1 MEDVITRSGLD
12 KSIFYDLRGNHDNFG
27 VPVVDGALDY
37 YSKYSINAQLGRR
50 KNTNEW
56 KHLFV
61 GFDSTMSI
69 GLRSPT
75 NVFGHPTD
83 KLLTEIDSE
92 LSQWNSQPTK
102 PVTKISFGHFPI
114 SYSASTHSG
123 RSLRD
128 IFLKHSLSAYLCGH
142 LHVRFGKNLKRH
154 HQLNDRFLLSEKFLQ
169 FNVLQ
174 LPYESNKNCSSGAL
188 AVEEFWEWEMG
199 DWRKSR
205 AMRILAVDRGHVSY
219 VDIDFKSGM
228 KNIILMPTFPLDS
241 RFMSRLSSH
250 QNYECQHM
258 LPSLYETIRALV
270 FSTSPIPSVVAKV
283 YDSRSGN
290 FELVMEE
297 LMRKKAGNSSRG
309 DLYFV
314 PWNYKAFQSRSPDRF
329 WLQIEATD
337 MSGRSTLSE
346 LRPFSVNG
354 FSSKFS
360 WTWKEFYVMGC
371 QWVNLYYPVLWFAL
385 HFLFFILLFPK
396 ALLIFSKNQ
405 YTYKNFITN
414 KGFIN
419 GMAWVLQEL
428 SKIPIVYFGSLGY
441 LLYLVLCPWLVGYVL
456 TDGGEKGY
464 MTYKGWVVKS
474 FNNGKR
480 DEYIGSPDI
489 IVVVLPH
496 LLFVVSPMILVCMA
510 LAAEKGIYREHIL
523 SLSGKK
529 EDDYGERIE
538 GHQNYEYQG
547 NRKAKFY
554 IRDRWIR
561 KILLASCLALL
572 WKHLINCRG
581 LIRAYEMNPIIHFP
595 VYSFSIPLLLASA
608 MYKTGSI

>member
-1 MEDVITRSGLD
+1 MEYQKVMEDVITRSGLD
-12 KSIFYDLRGNHDNFG
+12 KSIYYDLRGNHDNFG

-50 KNTNEW
+50 KNVNSVTIQAME
-56 KHLFV
+56 F
-61 GFDSTMSI
+61 SA
-69 GLRSPT
+69 
-75 NVFGHPTD
+75 D
-83 KLLTEIDSE
+83 KTSDKDFFWAFPDFIFSVNTFWEEPKGYI
-92 LSQWNSQPTK
+92 SQA
-102 PVTKISFGHFPI
+102 FPI
-114 SYSASTHSG
+114 SLSMWASPCEICST
-123 RSLRD
+123 
-128 IFLKHSLSAYLCGH
+128 CT
-142 LHVRFGKNLKRH
+142 N
-154 HQLNDRFLLSEKFLQ
+154 
-169 FNVLQ
+169 

-205 AMRILAVDRGHVSY
+205 AVRILAVDRGHVSY

-258 LPSLYETIRALV
+258 LPSSYETIRALV
-270 FSTSPIPSVVAKV
+270 FSTSFILSVVAKV

-314 PWNYKAFQSRSPDRF
+314 PWNYKAFESRSPDRF

-385 HFLFFILLFPK
+385 YFLFFILLVPK

-456 TDGGEKGY
+456 TDGSEKGY

-474 FNNGKR
+474 NNGKR

-496 LLFVVSPMILVCMA
+496 LLFVVSPMILVCTA

-529 EDDYGERIE
+529 EDDYGKRIE

-581 LIRAYEMNPIIHFP
+581 LIGAYEMNPIIHFP

-608 MYKTGSI
+608 VYKTGSI

>member
-1 MEDVITRSGLD
+1 MIILKTSSFLPHLTCLCFA
-12 KSIFYDLRGNHDNFG
+12 I
-27 VPVVDGALDY
+27 
-37 YSKYSINAQLGRR
+37 Q
-50 KNTNEW
+50 TNEW

-61 GFDSTMSI
+61 GFDSTMLI

-75 NVFGHPTD
+75 NIFGHPTD

-142 LHVRFGKNLKRH
+142 LHARFGKNLKRH
-154 HQLNDRFLLSEKFLQ
+154 HQLNRHFPSSEKFLQ
-169 FNVLQ
+169 LNVHQ
-174 LPYESNKNCSSGAL
+174 LSYESKKNCSSIASG
-188 AVEEFWEWEMG
+188 VEEFWEWEMG

-219 VDIDFKSGM
+219 ADIDLKSGM
-228 KNIILMPTFPLDS
+228 RNTIVMPTFPLDS
-241 RFMSRLSSH
+241 RFMSRSSLH
-250 QNYECQHM
+250 QNYECQRM
-258 LPSLYETIRALV
+258 LPSSYETIRALV
-270 FSTSPIPSVVAKV
+270 FSASLILSVVAKV
-283 YDSRSGN
+283 YDSRSGD
-290 FELVMEE
+290 FELVLDE
-297 LMRKKAGNSSRG
+297 LMRKQADNSSRG
-309 DLYFV
+309 DLYSV
-314 PWNYKAFQSRSPDRF
+314 PWNYKAFESRSPDRF

-337 MSGRSTLSE
+337 MSGRSILSE
-346 LRPFSVNG
+346 LRPFSING
-354 FSSKFS
+354 LSSKLS

-385 HFLFFILLFPK
+385 CFLFFILLVPK
-396 ALLIFSKNQ
+396 ALLIFSKNR

-441 LLYLVLCPWLVGYVL
+441 LLYLVLCPWLIGYVL

-464 MTYKGWVVKS
+464 MTYKGWVVKN
-474 FNNGKR
+474 FNNGER

-496 LLFVVSPMILVCMA
+496 ILFVVAPAILVCAA
-510 LAAEKGIYREHIL
+510 LAAERRIYREHIL

-529 EDDYGERIE
+529 QDDYGVKNE
-538 GHQNYEYQG
+538 GYQNYEYQG
-547 NRKAKFY
+547 NRKVRFY

-561 KILLASCLALL
+561 KMIFLSCLALF
-572 WKHLINCRG
+572 WKHLIVSNFITFKHVDTCS
-581 LIRAYEMNPIIHFP
+581 FP
-595 VYSFSIPLLLASA
+595 Y
-608 MYKTGSI
+608 